1 MQRLIKLSQMF
12 RVKQWIKNVFVFVPL
27 LFSLKLLE
35 IDAFLN
41 ILMATLNFCIV
52 SSFIYIVNDWCDRE
66 ADRKHKTK
74 KYRPFASK
82 QLGIRSMWAGLS
94 FCAVLLIS
102 VYLLN
107 PLNTNFY
114 IVLALYGLNSIAY
127 TYFLKNI
134 ELLEMFV
141 VAIGYILRVIAG
153 VTSINVLASPWIF
166 LCTGSIALAIIGFKR
181 RAEMLNARDGVQ
193 TRAALN
199 KYSIE
204 FINIYITVTL
214 ALTLI
219 SYTLFTIS
227 DYALSR
233 YNSEFLPLST
243 LFVLFGV
250 LRFCQIN
257 IVRTPNEDPISSIIH
272 DKILM
277 SCIFV
282 WGIFILL
289 ILYKW

>member
-1 MQRLIKLSQMF
+1 MQKFIILSEMF

-27 LFSLKLLE
+27 FFSLKLFE
-35 IDAFLN
+35 IDAVFN
-41 ILMATLNFCIV
+41 ILLATLNFCIV
-52 SSFIYIVNDWCDRE
+52 SSFIYIVNDWYDRE
-66 ADRKHKTK
+66 VDRNHQTK
-74 KYRPFASK
+74 KNRPFASK
-82 QLGIRSMWAGLS
+82 QLGIRGMWAGLS
-94 FCAVLLIS
+94 FCAFLLIS
-102 VYLLN
+102 AYFIH
-107 PLNTNFY
+107 PLNINFY
-114 IVLALYGLNSIAY
+114 IVLALYGLNSLAY
-127 TYFLKNI
+127 TYFLKKI

-153 VTSINVLASPWIF
+153 VISINEQASPWILF
-166 LCTGSIALAIIGFKR
+166 CSGAIALAIIGFKR
-181 RAEMLNARDGVQ
+181 RAEMLNVGDGIQ

-204 FINIYITVTL
+204 FINIYIAVTL
-214 ALTLI
+214 SLTLI

-227 DYALSR
+227 DYASSR

-257 IVRTPNEDPISSIIH
+257 IVNTPNEDPTSSIIN

-277 SCIFV
+277 SCILI

-289 ILYKW
+289 ILYK